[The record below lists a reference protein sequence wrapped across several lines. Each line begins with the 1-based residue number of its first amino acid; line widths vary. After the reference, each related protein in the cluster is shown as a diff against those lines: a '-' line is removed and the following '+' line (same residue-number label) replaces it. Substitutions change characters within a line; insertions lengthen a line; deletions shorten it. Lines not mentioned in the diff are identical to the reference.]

1 MIVIII
7 IIADHGHVS
16 GRDRGRGRSR
26 KLPRAAYFSQPGR
39 SRQLSIR
46 YQRPRTRL
54 EAALRRGR
62 GGVGRDNMT
71 GCGRRRHDMWATR
84 AAQRLLF
91 FVWSHI
97 DCDPTSDLVLLHTC
111 RQQKRWR
118 DRGREPNIRFAHASK
133 SVSPTS
139 LSLPLTRARWR
150 PPHTNSSTMIVMK
163 SNLAPD
169 AQRLGGCQR
178 THMHASK
185 DPVMARMH
193 ATFPKQTDRIS
204 AAVRW
209 HWRAIHFPHSQILL
223 HGAGMLLRHVAGAG
237 T

>member
-1 MIVIII
+1 MCLAVTVAVAGAGSYREQHISHSQEDPGNSAFGTSVPG
-7 IIADHGHVS
+7 HGS
-16 GRDRGRGRSR
+16 RPLCGEGGGGGGR
-26 KLPRAAYFSQPGR
+26 
-39 SRQLSIR
+39 
-46 YQRPRTRL
+46 
-54 EAALRRGR
+54 E
-62 GGVGRDNMT
+62 NMT

-163 SNLAPD
+163 SNL
-169 AQRLGGCQR
+169 GGCQR